1 MIWEFITNCFY
12 WCVENYKAIV
22 GLLTSANFLT
32 GLAAIVTIIRNIRST
47 KDNVVASETLTEAL
61 NGNNLLHTEVDGV
74 ATSLTETKNALTEQA
89 SENYKNLTDQLAKT
103 EQDLAESRKEN
114 GEIMKSMAT
123 MKQEVLELSEIINN
137 KIAAMIEV
145 QSIVYSTIR
154 DENIRTTVNGL
165 LVNAKYAETN
175 SRAKLKREIEELRA
189 KIASQASSM
198 QEMVSKT
205 ANVLSNIVDPDD
217 VIKTSENVETEK
229 PVDTTATDVTENTET
244 PKENTNDIVRY

>member
-61 NGNNLLHTEVDGV
+61 NGNSVLHDEVGGV
-74 ATSLTETKNALTEQA
+74 VTSLTETKNVLTQQA
-89 SENYKNLTDQLAKT
+89 SENYKNLTDKLAKT
-103 EQDLAESRKEN
+103 EQDLVESRKEN
-114 GEIMKSMAT
+114 SEILKSVAT

-175 SRAKLKREIEELRA
+175 NRAKLKREIEELQA
-189 KIASQASSM
+189 KIASQANSM
-198 QEMVSKT
+198 REMVSKT

-217 VIKTSENVETEK
+217 VIKTSENVETEE
-229 PVDTTATDVTENTET
+229 PVDTPTTDATENTESSE
-244 PKENTNDIVRY
+244 ENTNDIVRY

>member
-1 MIWEFITNCFY
+1 MIWEFITNCFR

-47 KDNVVASETLTEAL
+47 KNNTVASETLTEAL
-61 NGNNLLHTEVDGV
+61 NGNNSLHDEVGGV
-74 ATSLTETKNALTEQA
+74 ATSLTETKNTLTQQA
-89 SENYKNLTDQLAKT
+89 SENYKNLADKLAKT

-114 GEIMKSMAT
+114 SEILKSVAT
-123 MKQEVLELSEIINN
+123 TKQDILEFSEIINN

-154 DENIRTTVNGL
+154 DEKIRTTVNSL

-175 SRAKLKREIEELRA
+175 SRTKLKREIEELRA

-205 ANVLSNIVDPDD
+205 ADVLSNIVDPDD
-217 VIKTSENVETEK
+217 VIKTSENAETEK
-229 PVDTTATDVTENTET
+229 PVDTDVTENTENTET